1 MPYSYPSLT
10 PSYGLGSYGRIG
22 SSILISSPRT
32 KIGSQ
37 GRIYAYM
44 KQNGQGPA
52 YINFLIKLLG
62 PSPVARNPWAFFP

>member
-1 MPYSYPSLT
+1 MPYSYPSLN

-22 SSILISSPRT
+22 PSILISSPRN

-62 PSPVARNPWAFFP
+62 PRPNVNPLGY